1 MPESTIL
8 TCPKC
13 ESPMDKVEFARVTV
27 DRCTICGGIW
37 FDGDEHEKLK
47 KMTATEGID
56 TGGLQTGAKRDRP
69 VTEMKCPRC
78 QGPMTTVQDA
88 EQPHIEYEVCQDGHG
103 AFFDAGEFRDFKE
116 VTVVRVGQGA
126 VAAGD
131 GSSTPKFDPSG
142 TTWRKS
148 GVRSGTGSRTRLP
161 PRRAGSLGGDE
172 PSHRRR

>member
-1 MPESTIL
+1 MPEVTIL

-47 KMTATEGID
+47 RMTATEGID
-56 TGGLQTGAKRDRP
+56 TGGLKTGTKRERP

-78 QGPMTTVQDA
+78 QGPMTVIQDA

-116 VTVVRVGQGA
+116 VTVFESVKGLWRRV
-126 VAAGD
+126 
-131 GSSTPKFDPSG
+131 T
-142 TTWRKS
+142 
-148 GVRSGTGSRTRLP
+148 
-161 PRRAGSLGGDE
+161 GGD
-172 PSHRRR
+172 